1 MIIIIDMIIKTKIS
15 KGIRF
20 MKKGKVTLSII
31 LSTSLLFGCSQNSE
45 EVKESKEASQEA
57 KTTNTFDEVTADY
70 REYAINEI
78 DDFVIAT
85 EGFTNAVLD
94 GDVEKAKELYAPA
107 RMHYE
112 RAEPIAEVF
121 GDLDPKIDA
130 REGDVPEKEWTGYH
144 RIEYGLWEENTTTGY
159 EEYAKQLMKDVQ
171 LLRAKVETVEV
182 TPDLLITG
190 AVDLLNEVST
200 SKVTGEED
208 RYSHTDL
215 YDFVANVQGAEKIFN
230 LLKPDLV
237 KKDAELAE
245 NIETQFA
252 AVYRLLDAQK
262 EGDGYKL
269 YTDLSQKQIK
279 EFSQAV
285 DALAEPLSQI
295 GIVTEAS

>member
-1 MIIIIDMIIKTKIS
+1 
-15 KGIRF
+15 
-20 MKKGKVTLSII
+20 MKKAKTAVAVL
-31 LSTSLLFGCSQNSE
+31 LSTSLLFGCSQKNE
-45 EVKESKEASQEA
+45 EATTKKEETKEVA
-57 KTTNTFDEVTADY
+57 KDALDGVTAEY

-78 DDFVIAT
+78 EEFVIAT
-85 EGFTNAVLD
+85 EEFTNAVIE

-130 REGDVPEKEWTGYH
+130 REGDVPEDEWTGYH
-144 RIEYGLWEENTTTGY
+144 RIEYGLWEKNTTKGY
-159 EEYAKQLMKDVQ
+159 EEYAEQLMKDVH

-182 TPDLLITG
+182 TPDLLVTG

-215 YDFVANVQGAEKIFN
+215 YDFVANVQGAEEIFN
-230 LLKPDLV
+230 LLKDEV
-237 KKDAELAE
+237 KAKDADLAAT
-245 NIETQFA
+245 IEAQFA
-252 AVYRLLDAQK
+252 QVHSLLDQQK

-269 YTDLSQKQIK
+269 YTDLTEAEVKK
-279 EFSQAV
+279 FSQAV

>member
-1 MIIIIDMIIKTKIS
+1 
-15 KGIRF
+15 
-20 MKKGKVTLSII
+20 MKKGKATLAIL
-31 LSTSLLFGCSQNSE
+31 LSTSLLFGCSNEKEEKASSE
-45 EVKESKEASQEA
+45 EVK
-57 KTTNTFDEVTADY
+57 TEVTNSTLDGVTAAY
-70 REYAINEI
+70 REYAINELES
-78 DDFVIAT
+78 FVTAT
-85 EGFTNAVLD
+85 EGFTNAVIA

-107 RMHYE
+107 RMYYE

-130 REGDVPEKEWTGYH
+130 REGDVPKEEWGGYH
-144 RIEYGLWEENTTTGY
+144 RIEYGLWEENTTKGY

-171 LLRAKVETVEV
+171 LLRAKVETVDV

-215 YDFVANVQGAEKIFN
+215 YDFVANVQGAEKIFK
-230 LLKPDLV
+230 LLQSTV
-237 KKDAELAE
+237 AEKDAALATT
-245 NIETQFA
+245 IETQFA
-252 AVYRLLDAQK
+252 NVYGLLDEQK
-262 EGDGYKL
+262 EGDGYTL
-269 YTDLSQKQIK
+269 YTELSEK
-279 EFSQAV
+279 EVKAFSQAV